1 MSLESMLTALTPDE
15 KLAALDI
22 LWRDLSSNPAEL
34 TSPKW
39 HCEVL
44 DSRLANPSVA
54 PRLPIDAALE
64 EVKDRLNARRAQ
76 G

>member
-1 MSLESMLTALTPDE
+1 MTLESMLTGLSPNE

-22 LWRDLSSNPAEL
+22 LWRDLSANPAEL
-34 TSPKW
+34 TSPNW
-39 HCEVL
+39 HGEVL
-44 DSRLANPSVA
+44 DSRLANPSMA